1 MDEHQHT
8 GTHGQMM
15 TMSWGRFA
23 GMIGTSTVIMFFL
36 MYQLIYSTD
45 HAMFSVTRLVSS
57 LVMGCVMASFTVE
70 EFSVDRLART
80 NMDEVRGRFEL
91 FRRLTSFE
99 SLATAGLGS

>member
-1 MDEHQHT
+1 M
-8 GTHGQMM
+8 G
-15 TMSWGRFA
+15 
-23 GMIGTSTVIMFFL
+23 
-36 MYQLIYSTD
+36 
-45 HAMFSVTRLVSS
+45 SVL
-57 LVMGCVMASFTVE
+57 ASFTVE